1 MTPRQRRNHFEALG
15 KAAAAP
21 RKSWLGKC
29 ILLTGI
35 QSGWIKS
42 LLTTW
47 GEVWEEKQHPV
58 CRGAMRAGMCLR
70 DGTGQKM
77 HWSASPQH

>member
-1 MTPRQRRNHFEALG
+1 MTPRQRRNHLEALG
-15 KAAAAP
+15 KAASAP

-42 LLTTW
+42 LLTIW
-47 GEVWEEKQHPV
+47 GEGVGGKNCTPFAAKSCMLE
-58 CRGAMRAGMCLR
+58 CY
-70 DGTGQKM
+70 
-77 HWSASPQH
+77 

>member
-15 KAAAAP
+15 KAASAP

-47 GEVWEEKQHPV
+47 GKGGRKNSTTYAARTRVLE
-58 CRGAMRAGMCLR
+58 CA
-70 DGTGQKM
+70 
-77 HWSASPQH
+77 